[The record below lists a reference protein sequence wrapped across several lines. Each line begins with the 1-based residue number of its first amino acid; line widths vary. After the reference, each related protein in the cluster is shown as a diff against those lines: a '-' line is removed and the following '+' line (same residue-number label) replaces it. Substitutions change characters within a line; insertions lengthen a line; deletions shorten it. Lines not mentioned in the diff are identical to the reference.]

1 MWLTSRQSAAKA
13 WRDASEQVGLLKFSR
28 VAEWFSEPAGRRM
41 VTLVLK
47 IGFWRTNMDG
57 EPEFKRGYLGSYAD
71 IFKLY
76 EDGKKR
82 RYDLL
87 FAVNGGV
94 FAIVNGV
101 KALGAANLPGFALP
115 RIAIAMTVLTGL
127 FGYDI
132 WQFGKRMREKAT
144 DDELLIGKGIFAKPG
159 RIVLCGICAVL
170 MFSWLSALIG

>member
-1 MWLTSRQSAAKA
+1 
-13 WRDASEQVGLLKFSR
+13 
-28 VAEWFSEPAGRRM
+28 
-41 VTLVLK
+41 
-47 IGFWRTNMDG
+47 MDN

-71 IFKLY
+71 IYKLY

-94 FAIVNGV
+94 FAVINGV
-101 KALGAANLPGFALP
+101 KALGAADIPGLRHD
-115 RIAIAMTVLTGL
+115 RIAFGMILLTAL

-132 WQFGKRMREKAT
+132 WQFGMRMRKKAQ
-144 DDELLIGKGIFAKPG
+144 DGELPASEGMFANAG

-170 MFSWLSALIG
+170 IAGWSLAAFPHLLCGA